1 MFAARHFLSL
11 SLCILV
17 TVCSAAQSFGADW
30 IVKRS
35 RYTHDPNTHARV
47 TQYSPIGP
55 FYANDMPNYQKS
67 GYRQSRSSLQVGP
80 SADHIHIVETWGQPV
95 EPYGQWRYPYRP
107 YSAPYQAW
115 GPPYGGLNVGVG
127 YGYYPPYG
135 GFGGGP
141 GAGAGGGGGPGM
153 GPGMGPGGPGGGP
166 GFGPGF
172 GGGYSPS
179 YGGGY
184 GGNYYPPNNW
194 TNPFNGPPGVDE
206 YYPDAPSPSRL
217 QPWGPRGF

>member
-1 MFAARHFLSL
+1 MAHG
-11 SLCILV
+11 
-17 TVCSAAQSFGADW
+17 FGADW

-67 GYRQSRSSLQVGP
+67 GYRQSRSSIQVGP
-80 SADHIHIVETWGQPV
+80 SADHLHIVETWGQPV
-95 EPYGQWRYPYRP
+95 QPYGEWRYPYRP
-107 YSAPYQAW
+107 YSVPYQAW

-127 YGYYPPYG
+127 FGYFPPYG
-135 GFGGGP
+135 GFGGG
-141 GAGAGGGGGPGM
+141 GFGGGGPGM
-153 GPGMGPGGPGGGP
+153 GPGGPGGPGGGPGWPGGGP

-172 GGGYSPS
+172 GGYF
-179 YGGGY
+179 
-184 GGNYYPPNNW
+184 NPPNNW
-194 TNPFNGPPGVDE
+194 TNPFGGPPGVDE

-217 QPWGPRGF
+217 RAFGF